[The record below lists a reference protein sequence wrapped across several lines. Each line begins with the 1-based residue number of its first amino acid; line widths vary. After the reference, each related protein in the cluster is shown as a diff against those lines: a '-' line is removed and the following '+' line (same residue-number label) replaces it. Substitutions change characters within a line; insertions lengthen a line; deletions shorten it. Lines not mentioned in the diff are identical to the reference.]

1 MIDQFSLFHLHFI
14 EGNRN
19 FEKNY
24 WTKKIGTVEHNIWCG
39 YAFETV
45 CLHHIDQ
52 IIMGLGISGA
62 INKPCSWYYRPTD
75 SVKNNAEIDDD
86 LKKGAQIDLL
96 IDRND
101 KTISIC
107 EMKYSNGEYDIDINY
122 DKRIQDRLR
131 TFQKVTKTK
140 KTITLAFVTPN
151 GLHDNMYS
159 RKVRNQITADD
170 LFK

>member
-1 MIDQFSLFHLHFI
+1 MEDI
-14 EGNRN
+14 EML
-19 FEKNY
+19 E
-24 WTKKIGTVEHNIWCG
+24 E
-39 YAFETV
+39 
-45 CLHHIDQ
+45 
-52 IIMGLGISGA
+52 
-62 INKPCSWYYRPTD
+62 
-75 SVKNNAEIDDD
+75 
-86 LKKGAQIDLL
+86 
-96 IDRND
+96 
-101 KTISIC
+101 
-107 EMKYSNGEYDIDINY
+107 EYDIDINY